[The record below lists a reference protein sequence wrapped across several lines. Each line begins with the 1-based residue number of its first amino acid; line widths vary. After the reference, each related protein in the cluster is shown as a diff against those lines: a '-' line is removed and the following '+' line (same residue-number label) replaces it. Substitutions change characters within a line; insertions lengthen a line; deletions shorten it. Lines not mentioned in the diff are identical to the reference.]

1 MSSMGFPDALAA
13 IERRAASDFLLARER
28 WSASLKNA
36 VSIESWTQ
44 RFWMAGRLTLNMH
57 PDRLDRNGRTVAAG
71 LAADGEYRSQWIT
84 GISAGSRSAIP
95 GGERHRFERE
105 LFDGAYDD
113 VESLSGQHPVYGSL
127 DLLFDE
133 HGGSPRFGSSYLVLA
148 SHVRQ
153 RTTFCLGDSHQVPRD
168 VGTFDQPWGV
178 LAGLA
183 EQAQQGR
190 LLNRGL
196 GPDALRAVLN
206 GEYRLA
212 RASRDLDGYVE
223 IQIHGGVSLVDDVE
237 AVIVDPSFRGTDI
250 EHHLASAVERF
261 GFELGWNCGSVLN
274 IEDVPSDFRGPT
286 MPALA
291 RHVADTAGIV
301 HARAIGVAAAHLRFE
316 DQKPGGDDAD
326 SALQHLKYLWHT
338 VLAHG
343 HDDESAR

>member
-1 MSSMGFPDALAA
+1 MGFPNALIA
-13 IERRAASDFLLARER
+13 IERRAAADLPRARER
-28 WSASLKNA
+28 WSASLEGA
-36 VSIESWTQ
+36 GSIEGWTQ
-44 RFWMAGRLTLNMH
+44 RFWTAGRLTLNVH
-57 PDRLDRNGRTVAAG
+57 PDRVDQNGRTVAAG

-84 GISAGSRSAIP
+84 GISAGSRSAVP
-95 GGERHRFERE
+95 GGERQRCERE

-113 VESLSGQHPVYGSL
+113 VEPLSGQHPVYGSL

-153 RTTFCLGDSHQVPRD
+153 RTTFCLGDSHQAPRD

-183 EQAQQGR
+183 EQAQRGR

-196 GPDALRAVLN
+196 GTDVLRAVLN
-206 GEYRLA
+206 GEYRPA

-237 AVIVDPSFRGTDI
+237 AVIVDPSFRGTDV
-250 EHHLASAVERF
+250 EQNLASAGERF
-261 GFELGWNCGSVLN
+261 GFELGWHCGSVLN
-274 IEDVPSDFRGPT
+274 IEQVPSDFRGPT

-291 RHVADTAGIV
+291 RQVADTEGIV
-301 HARAIGVAAAHLRFE
+301 HARAIGLAAAHLTFE
-316 DQKPGGDDAD
+316 HQRPGGDDAD
-326 SALQHLKYLWHT
+326 SALQRLKYLWHT

-343 HDDESAR
+343 HDYEPAR